1 MKKLQRGREV
11 WRRWWA
17 GILVLSLLLIG
28 PGIELPAEDCQV
40 AEEQGGMRF
49 PVARL
54 DAGTRCL
61 IGDVVNR
68 YTTSGLIG
76 PVQAPIA
83 QELYEYLLDRPV
95 MLALLVQRRGLGAY
109 QVAEKAQHQFW
120 VNDGEGT
127 QGLFTLL
134 YQDQVNRIYHITG
147 YHEGQ
152 LFPMVRAKAVVFMK
166 IQPVLPQ
173 DGQPAVETAFLA
185 YARLNDPILAGLV
198 RILSPLLGDAVT
210 RTLTKGFA
218 GINQLGSRI
227 AQDPGRVT
235 QEVASLCSLE
245 PVERQRLTALLKGV
259 SQPTSQR
266 QPARPAPP

>member
-1 MKKLQRGREV
+1 MKGLQRGRKG
-11 WRRWWA
+11 WRWWSA
-17 GILVLSLLLIG
+17 GAMVLSLLLIG
-28 PGIELPAEDCQV
+28 PAIELPAEDCQV
-40 AEEQGGMRF
+40 AEEHGGMRF

-76 PVQAPIA
+76 PVQSPIT
-83 QELYEYLLDRPV
+83 QELYVYLLDRPV
-95 MLALLVQRRGLGAY
+95 MLALLVQRLELGAY

-152 LFPMVRAKAVVFMK
+152 LFPMVRAKVVVFMR
-166 IQPVLPQ
+166 IQAVVTQ
-173 DGQPAVETAFLA
+173 GGQPAVETALRV
-185 YARLNDPILAGLV
+185 YTRLNDPILAGLV

-210 RTLTKGFA
+210 RTLAKGFTV
-218 GINQLGSRI
+218 INQLGSRI

-235 QEVASLCSLE
+235 QEVASLSSIE
-245 PVERQRLTALLKGV
+245 SDQRQRFTALLKAL
-259 SQPTSQR
+259 SRPTAQR
-266 QPARPAPP
+266 QPARPASP